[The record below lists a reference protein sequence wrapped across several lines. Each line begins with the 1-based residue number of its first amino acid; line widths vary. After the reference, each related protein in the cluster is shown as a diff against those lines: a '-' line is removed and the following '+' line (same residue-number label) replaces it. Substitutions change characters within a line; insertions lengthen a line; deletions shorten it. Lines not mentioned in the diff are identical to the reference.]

1 MSYILN
7 CENSN
12 TAIEILNELKNQG
25 INARVVPTPSSIING
40 CGLSLVIK
48 SEADFENAN
57 KYSDKFIAYQFDKSI
72 NRKIEYKKLK

>member
-57 KYSDKFIAYQFDKSI
+57 KYSDKFIAYQFVKSI